1 MLLQEL
7 SIESEIPLQVYCDNR
22 AAISITHN
30 PVHHDQTKHVEVDR
44 HFIKKKIDNGTISVA
59 YVPTTQQT
67 TDVLTKA
74 LFKPMFERM
83 VDKLGMY
90 NLYYPA

>member
-1 MLLQEL
+1 MLLQKL
-7 SIESEIPLQVYCDNR
+7 SIEYEIPLQVYCDNR
-22 AAISITHN
+22 AAISTAYN
-30 PVHHDQTKHVEVDR
+30 LVHHDQTKHVEVDR
-44 HFIKKKIDNGTISVA
+44 HFIKEKIDNGTISVA

-67 TDVLTKA
+67 TNFLTKA